1 MRVPPLFS
9 ALVLGPLRSGAL
21 RSLVTLLAVALGVA
35 IGLAIDLA
43 NATAVASFASS
54 VNIVSSKVN
63 LQVLGAGSGFDERA
77 ILRVQRIDGVSYAGP
92 AIEDEL
98 TVGAKPGRPFS
109 GEILRVLGVD
119 MLRPLP
125 GVAAGP
131 STSPGTVVADDADP
145 WTLVN
150 GHGAFVSDAVA
161 RRLGWRRGRTVHAV
175 AGDRDVTLRIA
186 GIIPPG
192 TAGID
197 SSVVF
202 VDIATAQEIFGKI
215 GSLDRIDLVVEPSRL
230 ATVEREI
237 AAVIP
242 PGARVIRPKT
252 RTDEIARMLQSF
264 RLNLAALAYV
274 ALLVGMYLI
283 YNTVAI
289 SVVQRRPEIGTVR
302 ALGAT
307 RGAVFRTFVAEGAL
321 VGVVGSAGGL
331 ALGAALAS
339 LSVAAVSSTV
349 DILYVAS
356 HADRVAYDPLLF
368 AKAFVLGVLASV
380 VAAAFPALDAASTL
394 PAITLRAHGFERRRP
409 RFAVR
414 TALVGCALLALAI
427 PCTRV
432 PAIDGIPLFGYLAG
446 LLIIFGGSL
455 CVPLAVGTL
464 ARAGTTFAARR
475 PALGLA
481 AANFAGAPLR
491 TSVAVAAVTIAI
503 AMTVAVAVLVASF
516 RITVIAWAD
525 ETLRADLFVR
535 PVGLA
540 DASDDARFSPGV
552 AERVAAVPGVAQ
564 VETLRE
570 VTLPFRGRLTNLGA
584 TDLSSIA
591 EHRPLRLLGG
601 ADATALARSLPGT
614 TRVLIS
620 EPFATKFGL
629 NPGDRIA
636 LPTPSG
642 PTTFSVAA
650 VYNDYSS
657 DAGVVLLDARTY
669 RGLFH
674 DRSINSVAVYARPGT
689 DLERLRSAIV
699 RALAPLR
706 VDVATNR
713 ELRDLVVHV
722 FDRTFAITY
731 ALDVIAIVIAVMGVV
746 STLFALVLERRIE
759 FGLLRYLGVTI
770 GGVRAVVLTEA
781 AGIGLLG
788 GVLGVVVGML
798 LALLLIFVINRQA
811 FGWLIELHVPWPFLF
826 ETVALVIVA
835 AVIAGL
841 YPAAVAA
848 RIRTA
853 DAVRSE

>member
-1 MRVPPLFS
+1 LKPSPLFF
-9 ALVLGPLRSGAL
+9 ALVIAPLRAGAL
-21 RSLVTLLAVALGVA
+21 RSLVTLVAVALGVA

-54 VNIVSSKVN
+54 VNIVSNKVN
-63 LQVLGAGSGFDERA
+63 LQVLGVGGGFDERA
-77 ILRVQRIDGVSYAGP
+77 ILRVQRVPGIDSASP

-98 TVGAKPGRPFS
+98 TVGAIPGRPFS

-125 GVAAGP
+125 AAP
-131 STSPGTVVADDADP
+131 ASTAAAPTGLGRENVDA

-150 GHGAFVSDAVA
+150 GHGALLGADTA
-161 RRLGWRRGRTVHAV
+161 RRLGWSVGKTVHAV
-175 AGDRDVTLRIA
+175 AGDRDVTLQVA
-186 GIIPPG
+186 GTIPAG
-192 TAGID
+192 TVGID
-197 SSVVF
+197 SSVVL
-202 VDIATAQEIFGKI
+202 VDIATAQELFGKT
-215 GSLDRIDLVVEPSRL
+215 GSLDRIDLVVTPSRL
-230 ATVEREI
+230 AQVERAV

-252 RTDEIARMLQSF
+252 RTAEIARMLQSF

-321 VGVVGSAGGL
+321 IGVLGSLGGL
-331 ALGAALAS
+331 AAGAALAS

-368 AKAFVLGVLASV
+368 VKAFVLGVLASV
-380 VAAAFPALDAASTL
+380 VAAALPALDAASTL
-394 PAITLRAHGFERRRP
+394 PAITLRARGFERRRP

-414 TALVGCALLALAI
+414 AALAGGALLALAV

-432 PAIDGIPLFGYLAG
+432 PAIDGVPLFGYVAG

-455 CVPLAVGTL
+455 CAPLAVAGL
-464 ARAGTTFAARR
+464 ARAGTTLAARR

-491 TSVAVAAVTIAI
+491 TSVAVAAVMIAI
-503 AMTVAVAVLVASF
+503 GMTIAVAVLVASF
-516 RITVIAWAD
+516 RITIIAWAD

-552 AERVAAVPGVAQ
+552 AARIAGMPGVAQ

-570 VTLPFRGRLTNLGA
+570 VTLPYHGRLTSLGA
-584 TDLSSIA
+584 TDLASIA

-601 ADATALARSLPGT
+601 ADAAALARSLPGS

-620 EPFATKFGL
+620 EPFATKFGAG
-629 NPGDRIA
+629 PGDRIV

-642 PTTFSVAA
+642 PTAFTVAA

-657 DAGVVLLDARTY
+657 DAGVVLLDTRTY
-669 RGLFH
+669 RRLFH
-674 DRSINSVAVYARPGT
+674 DDSVNSIAVYARPGT
-689 DLERLRSAIV
+689 DLGSLRTTIL
-699 RALAPLR
+699 RTLAPLR

-746 STLFALVLERRIE
+746 STLFALVLERRTE
-759 FGLLRYLGVTI
+759 FGLLRYVGVTI
-770 GGVRAVVLTEA
+770 GGVRCIVLTEA
-781 AGIGLLG
+781 AGIGMLGGLLG
-788 GVLGVVVGML
+788 AGVGML
-798 LALLLIFVINRQA
+798 LALDLIFVINRQA
-811 FGWLIELHVPWPFLF
+811 FGWLIELHVPGSFLF
-826 ETVALVIVA
+826 ETIVLVTVA
-835 AVIAGL
+835 AVLAGV

>member
-1 MRVPPLFS
+1 LPPLFS

-54 VNIVSSKVN
+54 VNVVSNKVN
-63 LQVLGAGSGFDERA
+63 LQVLGVGGGFDERT
-77 ILRVQRIDGVSYAGP
+77 ILRVQQVAGISYAGP
-92 AIEDEL
+92 TIEDEL

-109 GEILRVLGVD
+109 GETLRVLGVD

-125 GVAAGP
+125 GAAAEPAASPGAVAAE
-131 STSPGTVVADDADP
+131 SADP

-150 GHGAFVSDAVA
+150 GHGAFVSAATA
-161 RRLGWRRGRTVHAV
+161 RRLGWRRGETVRAV
-175 AGDRDVTLRIA
+175 AGDRDVTLRVA
-186 GIIPPG
+186 GIIAPG
-192 TAGID
+192 TVGID

-215 GSLDRIDLVVEPSRL
+215 GSLDRIDLVADPSRL
-230 ATVEREI
+230 AAVER
-237 AAVIP
+237 AVGSVIP

-321 VGVVGSAGGL
+321 VGVLGSACGL

-339 LSVAAVSSTV
+339 LSVAAVSNTV

-356 HADRVAYDPLLF
+356 HADRVAYDPVLF
-368 AKAFVLGVLASV
+368 AKAFTLGVLASI

-394 PAITLRAHGFERRRP
+394 PAITLRARGFERRRP

-414 TALVGCALLALAI
+414 TAVAGCISLALAI
-427 PCTRV
+427 PCTRI

-455 CVPLAVGTL
+455 CAPLAVAAL
-464 ARAGTTFAARR
+464 ARAGTTLAARR

-491 TSVAVAAVTIAI
+491 TSVAVAAVMIAI
-503 AMTVAVAVLVASF
+503 GMTVAVAVLVASF

-540 DASDDARFSPGV
+540 DASDDARFSRGV
-552 AERVAAVPGVAQ
+552 AERVAAVKGVAQ

-570 VTLPFRGRLTNLGA
+570 VELPFRGRLTSLGA

-614 TRVLIS
+614 TNLLAS
-620 EPFATKFGL
+620 EPFATKFGVG
-629 NPGDRIA
+629 PGDRVM

-642 PTTFSVAA
+642 PTTFTVAA

-657 DAGVVLLDARTY
+657 DSGVVLLDTRTY
-669 RGLFH
+669 RRLFH
-674 DRSINSVAVYARPGT
+674 DDSVNSIAVYARPGT
-689 DLERLRSAIV
+689 DLERLRGAIL

-746 STLFALVLERRIE
+746 STLFALVLERRVE
-759 FGLLRYLGVTI
+759 FGLLRYLGVTV
-770 GGVRAVVLTEA
+770 GGVRSIVLTEA

-788 GVLGVVVGML
+788 GLLGVGVGML

-826 ETVALVIVA
+826 ETILAVIVA
-835 AVIAGL
+835 AVLAGV